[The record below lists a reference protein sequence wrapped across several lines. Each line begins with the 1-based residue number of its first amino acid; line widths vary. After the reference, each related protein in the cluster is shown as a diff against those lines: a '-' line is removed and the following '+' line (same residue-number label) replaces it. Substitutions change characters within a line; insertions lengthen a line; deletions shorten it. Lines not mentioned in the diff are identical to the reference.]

1 MFKIFT
7 FRQIAIISFF
17 LCLIMLLG
25 SLLNSLSPYAEV
37 FSSKIGV
44 EIPIIMYHQIS
55 ENKSIW
61 GDYVIPLSVLEEDF
75 IYMKHNNINPISF
88 EHLQLF
94 AEKGTKLPENPII
107 ITFDD
112 GEKSFLTKVLPLLE
126 EFNFPANINV
136 VGSLV
141 ELYTQ
146 NGDTDDRYAYLNEND
161 IKNLVKNEL
170 VTIGCHSY
178 NLHSLSGRRGMGK
191 LYGESEE
198 EYKNLINNDIDKF
211 NSVFEKITGAKTN
224 IIAYPYGIK
233 NEALKNIVRKNGFD
247 ITLTCREGTNKI
259 SVGSSLEEL
268 GRFNRPYGKSSKSFF
283 EKIYKE

>member
-7 FRQIAIISFF
+7 FRQVAIMSFF
-17 LCLIMLLG
+17 LCLIMLFG

-37 FSSKIGV
+37 FSHTGV

-75 IYMKHNNINPISF
+75 KFMKSNNINPVSF
-88 EHLQLF
+88 KQLQLY
-94 AEKGTKLPENPII
+94 AEKGERLPENPIV

-112 GEKSFLTKVLPLLE
+112 GERSFITKVLPLLE
-126 EFNFPANINV
+126 EYKFHANINV

-141 ELYTQ
+141 ELYTK

-191 LYGESEE
+191 IYGESEE
-198 EYKNLINNDIDKF
+198 EYKKLIYNDIEKF
-211 NSVFEKITGAKTN
+211 NTEYERITKEKTE

-233 NEALKNIVRKNGFD
+233 NDTLKSIVKETGFK
-247 ITLTCREGTNKI
+247 ITLTCREEANRI
-259 SVGSSLEEL
+259 SVGDSLEEL
-268 GRFNRPYGKSSKSFF
+268 GRFNRPYGKSSESFF
-283 EKIYKE
+283 EKIYRM

>member
-7 FRQIAIISFF
+7 FKQIAIISFF

-25 SLLNSLSPYAEV
+25 SFINTLSPYVDV
-37 FSSKIGV
+37 FSEMGK

-75 IYMKHNNINPISF
+75 QYMKNHNITPISF
-88 EHLQLF
+88 EQLKLY
-94 AEKGTKLPENPII
+94 AEKGEKLPENPII

-112 GEKSFLTKVLPLLE
+112 GERSFITKVLPLLE
-126 EFNFPANINV
+126 KYKYPANMNL

-141 ELYTQ
+141 KLYTK
-146 NGDTDDRYAYLNEND
+146 NGDTDDRYAYLNEKD
-161 IKNLVKNEL
+161 IRALAKNEMVSL
-170 VTIGCHSY
+170 GCHSY

-191 LYGESEE
+191 IYGESEE
-198 EYKNLINNDIDKF
+198 EYKKLIYNDIEKF
-211 NSVFEKITGAKTN
+211 NADFERITGKTTD
-224 IIAYPYGIK
+224 IMAYPYGIK
-233 NEALKNIVRKNGFD
+233 NETLKSIAREKGFK
-247 ITLTCREGTNKI
+247 ITLTCREEINHI
-259 SVGSSLEEL
+259 SVGGSLEEL

-283 EKIYKE
+283 EKIYKG

>member
-7 FRQIAIISFF
+7 FKQLAIISFF

-25 SLLNSLSPYAEV
+25 SFLNTLSPYVDV
-37 FSSKIGV
+37 FSPNAE

-61 GDYVIPLSVLEEDF
+61 GDYVIPLSVLEDDF
-75 IYMKHNNINPISF
+75 KYMKKHNINPISF
-88 EHLQLF
+88 EQLQKY
-94 AEKGTKLPENPII
+94 AEKGEKLPQNPII

-112 GEKSFLTKVLPLLE
+112 GERSFLTKVLPLLE
-126 EFNFPANINV
+126 EYEYPANMNL

-141 ELYTQ
+141 ELYTK
-146 NGDTDDRYAYLNEND
+146 NGDTDDRYAYLNEKD
-161 IKNLVKNEL
+161 VKNLSENEL
-170 VTIGCHSY
+170 ISLGYHSY

-191 LYGESEE
+191 IYGESEE
-198 EYKNLINNDIDKF
+198 KYKKLIYDDIEKFSNDFKR
-211 NSVFEKITGAKTN
+211 ITGKNTD

-233 NEALKNIVRKNGFD
+233 NEILKSIVKEKGFK
-247 ITLTCREGTNKI
+247 IILTCREETNRI
-259 SVGSSLEEL
+259 SVGSGLQEL

-283 EKIYKE
+283 EKIYKG